1 MSTEII
7 LPGTYPANAS
17 AIVTGRLVDL
27 DGVTPVAGSAL
38 STLAYTLYEARTGAV
53 INGRRATSILN
64 ENGGVIDE
72 DGNLQ
77 LRLDAADMAR
87 VGTADSETHVAL
99 VEGTWASPAR
109 TLRAWILF
117 TVAAGPAVAP
127 VTP

>member
-1 MSTEII
+1 MATEII

-17 AIVTGRLVDL
+17 AILTGQLMDL

-38 STLAYTLYEARTGAV
+38 STLVYTLYEARTGAV
-53 INGRRATSILN
+53 INGRRGTSILN
-64 ENGGVIDE
+64 QNGGVIDE
-72 DGNLQ
+72 GGNLQ

-99 VEGTWASPAR
+99 VEGTWATPTR

-117 TVAAGPAVAP
+117 TVGAGPAVAAVAP
-127 VTP
+127 